1 MSTLD
6 VVAEILREVAPRAI
20 KSREI
25 ARLAGD
31 RLPTQSRTP
40 ETVVSRDLA
49 IDVKRHGA
57 TSRFLRADR
66 GAFLLKE
73 ALPHAFYNDVEPYV
87 AQWTRNLIAAGE
99 IAAGVVDERSIRNL
113 RPADVASYRQCHFFS
128 GVGVWS
134 RALRDAGWPDD
145 ANVWSGSCP
154 CFPAGTL
161 VLTQRGNIPI
171 EDVQVGDVVLT
182 HRARW
187 RRVQATGSEIS
198 DCVQLKGQ
206 GHWGMV
212 CTPGHPFL
220 SGDEEWTAADQM
232 QGKRWSTVA
241 QVPSFMEIPP
251 LETNRGTFYDTYSK
265 GFRAKGEKA
274 GKLVY
279 LGLYRTKAEAQA
291 ARDAAVRDGRVDVRG
306 ADAVDTASIAFARFL
321 GYWVGD
327 GWTSRGSVFI
337 CGAKEDRD
345 FLEALMESARL
356 SSSLSIER
364 TSSRARCGSKAL
376 VAWLNLHFGQGA
388 AHKRIPAWLHG
399 ASAEYR
405 QAFLSG
411 YLMADGSRELN
422 SRSKSPILT
431 FGTVSRA
438 LAVGTR
444 ILLNQAG
451 ISASICLF
459 TKRGKGIIEGR
470 VVNQQPFF
478 KVTAY
483 DKARS
488 FSFCEFHGRGLV
500 RTVTPAGKSCV
511 YNLAVEEDESYCAD
525 GIVVH
530 NCTPF
535 SAAGRKRGFSD
546 EQHLW
551 PEWFRLI
558 KACRPS
564 WIFGEQVSSKDGLAW
579 IDAVRI
585 DLEGA
590 DYTLRVLD
598 LPAASVG
605 APHRRQRL
613 YFVAYA
619 RERRLE
625 ILRTS
630 WLHDRRQSG
639 DDAARRC
646 STDVASSVSDAER
659 IVRDTGRECGPYGWE
674 AVESDRYGEVDGA
687 RTCGTLGMGDAGFA
701 GSGWDSRAVPGAQ
714 AAREGERIPTGSFTN
729 ESLSASADDG
739 SVAVNGSF
747 EDEFPEDGGE
757 ARELVR
763 GAADAAGAFWKPG
776 ERIRFRDDPSWG
788 GAVGGFWVAGVEW
801 IYCRPEPGHEDGRW
815 RPAQSEVEPLAYGPS
830 VDMGRTRA
838 KRLRGFGNAIVLPLA
853 TEFVASVLDVLADAI
868 DLEEVKSTPE
878 STVAEITSDPEAV
891 NVDPVAIPIVRES
904 ADLDAAEH
912 VA

>member
-40 ETVVSRDLA
+40 ETEVYRDLA
-49 IDVKRHGA
+49 IDVKRHGT

-134 RALRDAGWPDD
+134 RALRDAEWPDD

-154 CFPAGTL
+154 
-161 VLTQRGNIPI
+161 
-171 EDVQVGDVVLT
+171 
-182 HRARW
+182 
-187 RRVQATGSEIS
+187 
-198 DCVQLKGQ
+198 
-206 GHWGMV
+206 
-212 CTPGHPFL
+212 
-220 SGDEEWTAADQM
+220 
-232 QGKRWSTVA
+232 
-241 QVPSFMEIPP
+241 
-251 LETNRGTFYDTYSK
+251 
-265 GFRAKGEKA
+265 
-274 GKLVY
+274 
-279 LGLYRTKAEAQA
+279 
-291 ARDAAVRDGRVDVRG
+291 
-306 ADAVDTASIAFARFL
+306 
-321 GYWVGD
+321 
-327 GWTSRGSVFI
+327 
-337 CGAKEDRD
+337 
-345 FLEALMESARL
+345 
-356 SSSLSIER
+356 
-364 TSSRARCGSKAL
+364 
-376 VAWLNLHFGQGA
+376 
-388 AHKRIPAWLHG
+388 
-399 ASAEYR
+399 
-405 QAFLSG
+405 
-411 YLMADGSRELN
+411 
-422 SRSKSPILT
+422 
-431 FGTVSRA
+431 
-438 LAVGTR
+438 
-444 ILLNQAG
+444 
-451 ISASICLF
+451 
-459 TKRGKGIIEGR
+459 
-470 VVNQQPFF
+470 
-478 KVTAY
+478 
-483 DKARS
+483 
-488 FSFCEFHGRGLV
+488 
-500 RTVTPAGKSCV
+500 
-511 YNLAVEEDESYCAD
+511 
-525 GIVVH
+525 
-530 NCTPF
+530 CTPF

-639 DDAARRC
+639 DAAARRC

-659 IVRDTGRECGPYGWE
+659 IVRDTGRERGPYGWE

-687 RTCGTLGMGDAGFA
+687 WTLVDTDRVGCEGPPPVYNQTRDGRDCFGGGPDSGTLGMGDAGLA

-714 AAREGERIPTGSFTN
+714 AAREGERIPTGSFVD

-763 GAADAAGAFWKPG
+763 GAADASGAFWKPG